1 MKKLSVLVFAF
12 LMLAQ
17 AQAQA
22 QVITGDDLHDYSLAY
37 LKGETSEYPEP
48 VKAGKYMGYIT
59 GLRECLS
66 LSRRASRQTPLMCS
80 QEEITQTQAF
90 DVVAKYLENN
100 PAKRL
105 EPAMLLV
112 SNALQEAFPCEE

>member
-17 AQAQA
+17 AEA

-37 LKGETSEYPEP
+37 LKGETSEYPEA

-66 LSRRASRQTPLMCS
+66 LSRRACRQTPLMCS
-80 QEEITQTQAF
+80 QEEITQKQAF
-90 DVVAKYLENN
+90 DVVAKYLEKN